1 MLKSCEPVYE
11 DARLQWV
18 REQPAS
24 KRTQFFVT
32 VLDHDTEA
40 RSAVSTKELPERIKG
55 CMRPGISLQEID
67 ADVR

>member
-1 MLKSCEPVYE
+1 MLKSCEPLYE
-11 DARLQWV
+11 DVRLQWV
-18 REQPAS
+18 REQHAS

-40 RSAVSTKELPERIKG
+40 RSAIGTKELPERTKR
-55 CMRPGISLQEID
+55 CVRPVTSLEGID